1 MNMRMKVVFTLL
13 LCVAEALTV
22 SAQNTIESIRKVY
35 QTVHE
40 DIERMKPDEDGFS
53 AMPPEYYDLHVV
65 QNLPATGRHDEN
77 IRMFYGEL
85 EPEEEGDPYPP
96 HFLRF
101 VTAKFNFTAREYY
114 EEYLYDEKGQV
125 MFIYA
130 ISPDV
135 GENMIPYEMR
145 MWFDGKRLLRFTAK
159 NAEGATT
166 SEYGSLLKAPFKEV
180 YSGAVI
186 PEMYIMETDR
196 CKQRAQRFLKM
207 FKGIDDNTYL

>member
-1 MNMRMKVVFTLL
+1 M
-13 LCVAEALTV
+13 
-22 SAQNTIESIRKVY
+22 
-35 QTVHE
+35 
-40 DIERMKPDEDGFS
+40 
-53 AMPPEYYDLHVV
+53 
-65 QNLPATGRHDEN
+65 
-77 IRMFYGEL
+77 
-85 EPEEEGDPYPP
+85 
-96 HFLRF
+96 
-101 VTAKFNFTAREYY
+101 TAKFNFTAREYY